1 MSEIT
6 PRPSKDLQCIVRR
19 AARSPRLFFR
29 AVLCGGP
36 LRMPNVPISL
46 RAERE
51 QALLQVSADRAS
63 SQRVTGRCRY
73 LPVFGIGRWKIGNCA
88 VCSCIFSGTTVRR
101 SRRLSG
107 FMARTLPSAQARLRK
122 VRVSSSSWPSW
133 PSSRENEG
141 FGAGTTGEQRQRH
154 ARKQKPS
161 KSHTLCWP
169 LPDGSSTAPAPD
181 PASQAPAESKS
192 EPTTAPGRL
201 CALVQLC
208 IPLHTVHRQKC
219 HFERPTSDEDQRA
232 SPSSGTIPAYQNARH
247 PCSLPHYL
255 HYHHIA
261 FAHHDINAS
270 SSIAS
275 RSRIGLTKF
284 ARVFTSSRSA
294 KPSLVLD
301 PTHRSGRSSHLSP

>member
-88 VCSCIFSGTTVRR
+88 VCSCIFSGRTVRR

-107 FMARTLPSAQARLRK
+107 FMVRTLPSAQARLRK

-154 ARKQKPS
+154 ARKQKSS

-192 EPTTAPGRL
+192 ARMSRQPPDSPWTALWLRWCSSASLCIRSTAKSATLNAQPPTKTSAPHPAPAPSLLIRTHDIPATFPSPHRL
-201 CALVQLC
+201 CS
-208 IPLHTVHRQKC
+208 PRH
-219 HFERPTSDEDQRA
+219 QRILFNRK
-232 SPSSGTIPAYQNARH
+232 SFSNRTHETCSSLYEQQIRKTQPR
-247 PCSLPHYL
+247 
-255 HYHHIA
+255 
-261 FAHHDINAS
+261 
-270 SSIAS
+270 
-275 RSRIGLTKF
+275 T
-284 ARVFTSSRSA
+284 
-294 KPSLVLD
+294 
-301 PTHRSGRSSHLSP
+301 

>member
-1 MSEIT
+1 MHDAESGEISETILSCSAVWGT
-6 PRPSKDLQCIVRR
+6 PSNAKCSDFSPSR
-19 AARSPRLFFR
+19 A
-29 AVLCGGP
+29 
-36 LRMPNVPISL
+36 
-46 RAERE
+46 E

-154 ARKQKPS
+154 ARKQNHPNP
-161 KSHTLCWP
+161 TLCVGRCP
-169 LPDGSSTAPAPD
+169 TAPPPHSARSRS
-181 PASQAPAESKS
+181 SQPGTSRVKVSAD

-208 IPLHTVHRQKC
+208 IPLHRSTAKSATLNAQP
-219 HFERPTSDEDQRA
+219 PTKTSAPHPAPARSLLIRTHD
-232 SPSSGTIPAYQNARH
+232 IPAPFPIISITTTSPLLTTTSTHPLQSQVVLESDSRNLLESLRAADPQNQPR
-247 PCSLPHYL
+247 
-255 HYHHIA
+255 
-261 FAHHDINAS
+261 
-270 SSIAS
+270 
-275 RSRIGLTKF
+275 T
-284 ARVFTSSRSA
+284 
-294 KPSLVLD
+294 
-301 PTHRSGRSSHLSP
+301 